1 MLAQTKRTT
10 SIAFS
15 PRLRRGLPAAPDA
28 PFSTARQRARS
39 ADASTGTRDLAV
51 VVLIS
56 LAGLLVSLIALPADI
71 SWMP

>member
-15 PRLRRGLPAAPDA
+15 PRLPRGLPDAPAA
-28 PFSTARQRARS
+28 PFSAARERARTVG
-39 ADASTGTRDLAV
+39 APTGTRDPALV
-51 VVLIS
+51 VPIS
-56 LAGLLVSLIALPADI
+56 LVGLLVSLMTLPADM